1 MFAQTIIEGIDAWAE
16 SAEPDIIPAVV
27 HETGTREVWL
37 AGAVQ
42 ALTPIIN
49 AICGEIVPAV
59 PAVRVGVGFPSAG
72 QRSSVRGECWVR
84 RMATDGVNE
93 IILRVT
99 LAANVVDILGTLT
112 HEMLHAA
119 LDCQDGHSGRF
130 AKACKAFG
138 FIRATDSLD
147 KTPECRER
155 LQAVA
160 DSLGEYPGLTGLR
173 EWDASYGSNPIGIGK
188 GTIKAPKAPRV
199 TSGPAKQGTRMV
211 KCTCD
216 ICGFTFRATRKWLDK
231 PSGVRCPDDQCAGY
245 MTFDTGD
252 GDPENGDSD

>member
-1 MFAQTIIEGIDAWAE
+1 MYGQTIIEGIAAWDA
-16 SAEPDIIPAVV
+16 SAEPDEMPPVQY
-27 HETGTREVWL
+27 ETGSREVWL

-42 ALTPIIN
+42 ALTPLVN
-49 AICGEIVPAV
+49 DICGDIIPAMPV
-59 PAVRVGVGFPSAG
+59 VRVGVGFPSSG
-72 QRSSVRGECWVR
+72 QRSAVRGECWVR
-84 RMATDGVNE
+84 RMATDGINE
-93 IILRVT
+93 IILRIT
-99 LAANVVDILGTLT
+99 LEANVVDILGTLT
-112 HEMLHAA
+112 HEMMHAA

-160 DSLGEYPGLTGLR
+160 DGLGTYPGLTGLR
-173 EWDASYGSNPIGIGK
+173 EATMDGWPVGTVLGVGK
-188 GTIKAPKAPRV
+188 GSIKAPKTPRI

-216 ICGFTFRATRKWLDK
+216 VCGFVFRTTRKWIGAAEGL
-231 PSGVRCPDDQCAGY
+231 RCPDSGCSGWMQYALD
-245 MTFDTGD
+245 
-252 GDPENGDSD
+252 DSEDAD

>member
-1 MFAQTIIEGIDAWAE
+1 MYSQALIEGIDAWNA
-16 SAEPDIIPAVV
+16 SAEPEPKPVQ
-27 HETGTREVWL
+27 HETGSREVWL

-49 AICGEIVPAV
+49 EVCGGIVPPV
-59 PAVRVGVGFPSAG
+59 PTVRVGVGFPSSG

-84 RMATDGVNE
+84 HMALDGVNE
-93 IILRVT
+93 IILRIT
-99 LAANVVDILGTLT
+99 LEADIIDILGTLT

-138 FIRATDSLD
+138 FVRATDSLD
-147 KTPECRER
+147 KTDECKAR

-160 DSLGEYPGLTGLR
+160 DSLGAYPGLNGLR
-173 EWDASYGSNPIGIGK
+173 EPSGMLSPFGAILGIGR
-188 GTIKAPKAPRV
+188 GAIKAPKLPKV

-211 KCTCD
+211 KCTCVT
-216 ICGFTFRATRKWLDK
+216 CAALSSVPRANGLTGRK
-231 PSGVRCPDDQCAGY
+231 
-245 MTFDTGD
+245 TGSVAQTVLAP
-252 GDPENGDSD
+252 GG